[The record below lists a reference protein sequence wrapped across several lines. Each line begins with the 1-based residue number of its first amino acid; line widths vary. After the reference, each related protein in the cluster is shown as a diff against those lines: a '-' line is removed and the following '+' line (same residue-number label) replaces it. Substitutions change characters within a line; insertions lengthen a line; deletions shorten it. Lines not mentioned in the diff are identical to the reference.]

1 MDPNKARDFIKDHH
15 HAVLMTYRRSGKP
28 QLSPVIVG
36 LDGEGRAI
44 ISTRETAYKTRNLRR
59 DPRASVCVFV
69 DEFFGEW
76 IQIDGNVE
84 VVSLPEAME
93 PLVDYYKRTWGE
105 HKDWDEYRQ
114 AMVDEKRVLLR
125 ITIEHAGPD
134 KRG

>member
-1 MDPNKARDFIKDHH
+1 MDPNKAREFIKENH

-44 ISTRETAYKTRNLRR
+44 ISTRETAYKIRNLRR

-76 IQIDGNVE
+76 IQIDGSAKI
-84 VVSLPEAME
+84 VSLPEAME

-105 HKDWDEYRQ
+105 HKDWEEYRQ
-114 AMVDEKRVLLR
+114 AMRDEKRVLLR
-125 ITIEHAGPD
+125 INIEHAGPD